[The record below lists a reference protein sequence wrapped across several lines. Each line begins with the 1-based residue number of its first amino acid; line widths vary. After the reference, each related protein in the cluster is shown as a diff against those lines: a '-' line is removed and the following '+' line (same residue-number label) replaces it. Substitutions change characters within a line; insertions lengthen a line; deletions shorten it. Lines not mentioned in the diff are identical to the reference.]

1 MTKQITEK
9 DPKAV
14 ERGKKSWETQL
25 EKIKTKHLE
34 EIKNGGNATGDAT
47 GNTSSATGNTSNT
60 TGNKV
65 LVGAAVA
72 LTGIA
77 VLFLWK
83 RNTSN
88 PTPQR
93 VAKPENDIFRMN

>member
-1 MTKQITEK
+1 MTKQITGK

-34 EIKNGGNATGDAT
+34 EIKNGGNATDDATGSAT
-47 GNTSSATGNTSNT
+47 GNTSSATGNTSNA

-65 LVGAAVA
+65 LVGTAVA
-72 LTGIA
+72 LAGIA
-77 VLFLWK
+77 VVFFGNATL
-83 RNTSN
+83 
-88 PTPQR
+88 
-93 VAKPENDIFRMN
+93 